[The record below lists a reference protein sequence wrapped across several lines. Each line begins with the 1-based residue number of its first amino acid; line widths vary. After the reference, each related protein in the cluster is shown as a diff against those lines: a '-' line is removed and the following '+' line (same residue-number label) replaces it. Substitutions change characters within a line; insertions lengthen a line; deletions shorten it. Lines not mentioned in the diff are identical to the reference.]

1 MFLIFLCAVNNVTWT
16 AEISGT
22 IGTMQKGESP
32 FDKAPHAEVT
42 HRLKVSPQ
50 LNSIYA

>member
-1 MFLIFLCAVNNVTWT
+1 MFLKFLCAVNNVTWS

-22 IGTMQKGESP
+22 VGTMKKGESP

-42 HRLKVSPQ
+42 LRFKVSPQ
-50 LNSIYA
+50 LNSTYD